1 MIRRPPRSTR
11 TDTLF
16 PYTTLFRSIDAERAK
31 RIRLGLVGDRGNIG
45 QLVQPLVEL
54 LRFRNLLAT
63 LLNHLHGLL
72 DLFDMLEHGRAI
84 EHRDTL
90 RTGWRRGRKAPDRHS
105 RHDKLLH
112 SLTPFSLGAGAGEI
126 PATRASDHCPVRQ
139 SLSGPRP

>member
-1 MIRRPPRSTR
+1 MGRRPPGSTR

-16 PYTTLFRSIDAERAK
+16 PYTTLFRS
-31 RIRLGLVGDRGNIG
+31 G

-63 LLNHLHGLL
+63 LLDHLHGLL
-72 DLFDMLEHGRAI
+72 DLFDKLEHRRAI

-105 RHDKLLH
+105 RQRSEEHTSEL
-112 SLTPFSLGAGAGEI
+112 
-126 PATRASDHCPVRQ
+126 Q
-139 SLSGPRP
+139 SLMRISYAVFCLKKKQTITTMTTDTKN